1 MQSIFYVKLLFNVF
15 LINKCFSQPN
25 NSRVS
30 IDFSMPAQLD
40 SGLLS
45 VFDLILRTI
54 SADWVYLEEIFDAP
68 RSVMDTLLKRVFEEI
83 VRLLKL
89 IYLLLYINIILR

>member
-1 MQSIFYVKLLFNVF
+1 MLFSKNPMIAVIYAKHF
-15 LINKCFSQPN
+15 LRKVISLCSLIHVCFSQPN
-25 NSRVS
+25 NSRVP
-30 IDFSMPAQLD
+30 IDFSKPAQLD

-54 SADWVYLEEIFDAP
+54 TADWVYLEEIFDAP

-83 VRLLKL
+83 VR
-89 IYLLLYINIILR
+89 